1 MDDVPSSNSPSPIKA
16 FRRPSALTDDELA
29 QLMDF
34 KGIAGEWDPS
44 IGRGQKQKPPQFRVL
59 MAVASLALLA
69 SVPTSLDNVQWSL
82 APVAIAP
89 ATRQPLGWMAF
100 HDTIGT
106 QLALIDASA
115 VPVAERVIVAPPPPD
130 PSQIPTQDWMLIART
145 EPPDQSP
152 HSPSSPPTQVKTSEA
167 PFTAIIVQGELVAT
181 RLEALEHM
189 DRAALASNLTSHF
202 AASPNSG
209 ALRSKR

>member
-1 MDDVPSSNSPSPIKA
+1 MDDVPSSNSLSSRKA

-29 QLMDF
+29 QLTDL

-44 IGRGQKQKPPQFRVL
+44 IVRGQKQNPPQFRLL

-69 SVPTSLDNVQWSL
+69 SVPTSLDSVQWSL

-89 ATRQPLGWMAF
+89 ATHQPLGWMAF

-106 QLALIDASA
+106 QLALNDASA
-115 VPVAERVIVAPPPPD
+115 VPVAERVIIADPPSD
-130 PSQIPTQDWMLIART
+130 PSQIPPEALMSAAGMV
-145 EPPDQSP
+145 PPDQSP
-152 HSPSSPPTQVKTSEA
+152 HSPSSPPTQVTTSEA

-202 AASPNSG
+202 AASPNSV